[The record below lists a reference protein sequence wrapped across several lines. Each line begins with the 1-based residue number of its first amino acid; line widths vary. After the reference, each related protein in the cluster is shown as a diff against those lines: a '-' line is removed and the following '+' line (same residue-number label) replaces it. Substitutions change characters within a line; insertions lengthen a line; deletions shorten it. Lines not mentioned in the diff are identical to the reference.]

1 MDITSNK
8 VNSRAFL
15 DELDKSYKVSP
26 RAFLDELDKV
36 DRNQLPGSQSSAL
49 APLLQFLKDKGII
62 ISELGSG
69 VAAVNH
75 EALLTKM
82 LAYFMPADAAVQGGH
97 YDSQIKG
104 GIVHLKAM
112 LTSAVAGNPAANPPV
127 PPKTTW
133 SLNEFMALAHF
144 SLTGDRVDDDIIGV
158 MQDTMSK
165 HTSRRDKIKGE
176 VGSLTA
182 ELRVYSIIQSEISKA
197 QAGNGRVDLGRNSVN
212 IFDFSL
218 YGYASHAEFVRKD
231 ANGNY
236 NPQYQLLREIAFDVK
251 QHDNRNGN
259 ILTWGAGQLGMTV
272 AQYTAKLDSELAA
285 LRNDQPTFL
294 SMRDFLV
301 SQKKDTGAM
310 ANVAGEYE
318 YNKDNNKLGNFAT
331 SVSDRA
337 KPLNDKLSQKTTELN
352 DISSR
357 YNSAIEAMNR
367 FISKYESMMQ
377 QILQAI

>member
-1 MDITSNK
+1 M
-8 VNSRAFL
+8 
-15 DELDKSYKVSP
+15 
-26 RAFLDELDKV
+26 
-36 DRNQLPGSQSSAL
+36 
-49 APLLQFLKDKGII
+49 
-62 ISELGSG
+62 
-69 VAAVNH
+69 
-75 EALLTKM
+75 
-82 LAYFMPADAAVQGGH
+82 
-97 YDSQIKG
+97 
-104 GIVHLKAM
+104 
-112 LTSAVAGNPAANPPV
+112 
-127 PPKTTW
+127 
-133 SLNEFMALAHF
+133 AHF

-165 HTSRRDKIKGE
+165 HTSTRDKIKGE

-197 QAGNGRVDLGRNSVN
+197 QAGTGTVYLGRLGVN

-218 YGYASHAEFVRKD
+218 YGYASHADFVRKD
-231 ANGNY
+231 AKDNY

-251 QHDNRNGN
+251 QNDNRNGT
-259 ILTWGAGQLGMTV
+259 IPTWSAGELKVTV
-272 AQYTAKLDSELAA
+272 EQYTATLDSELAA

-310 ANVAGEYE
+310 ASVFGEYA
-318 YNKDNNKLGNFAT
+318 YNKDDNKLGNFAT

-367 FISKYESMMQ
+367 FIQKYESMMQ